1 VRAPILL
8 TLGLFGFYLLIAWAG
23 PLAVGLWQD
32 DAIYLCTA
40 KSLAAGTGYRHIEIP
55 GEPLQTKYPILYPA
69 ILSLIFR
76 LSRSYPQNVPL
87 LLIPGAL
94 AAAGLVTLAVRYW
107 RNVLGAGAGL
117 VWPAGLLAA
126 FSPVTLSFV
135 RFTMSDLPYA
145 FLAMAALYVLDH
157 KCATQEASHRRRMW
171 LVAGALLMAAAVLT
185 RGIGITLI
193 PAAVLVLLWRKRY
206 WDAALLIAILVVC
219 LAPWY
224 VRQAM
229 AARANGAMQSAFL
242 EAPELSYSLWLPE
255 NAGQAASVVLQ
266 NVFRGALGIAYL
278 QLALPQDAIGL
289 ALTDPSWW
297 RTGCLHLAC
306 YAAVVMILVGFVKS
320 ARPAVRMLHLYAVFY
335 TGLMLAWPFEPYR
348 FLIPWTPFL
357 LYFLL
362 DGLRAVCRRIPR
374 TRLAA
379 VPVWTTAAVVGV
391 CFLYDDVRIAD
402 STASRYQLREFPI
415 DWTEIRA
422 VERWVGESTEADAVI
437 ASAHP
442 ASLFLATGRKGHYFW
457 PDTDPY
463 ALYYGPDRSWR
474 TLYAMSGPSEH
485 RHLEQEMRERL
496 LDVYRS
502 AGIRYCIELKGLYTS
517 GDILAPLLR
526 QRPDLFQPCFRTPK
540 GTYTVFRVKWPEG

>member
-40 KSLAAGTGYRHIEIP
+40 KSLAAGTGYRHAEIP

-76 LSRSYPQNVPL
+76 LSPPYPQNVPL

-107 RNVLGAGAGL
+107 RNVLGASTGL

-145 FLAMAALYVLDH
+145 FLALAAVYVLDH
-157 KCATQEASHRRRMW
+157 KYATQVESNRRRMW
-171 LVAGALLMAAAVLT
+171 LVAGAILIAAAVLT

-193 PAAVLVLLWRKRY
+193 PATVLVLLWRKRFR
-206 WDAALLIAILVVC
+206 DAALVIAILVVC

-255 NAGQAASVVLQ
+255 SAGQAASVVLQ
-266 NVFRGALGIAYL
+266 NVFRGALGIGYL
-278 QLALPQDAIGL
+278 QLALPQDAIGQ
-289 ALTDPSWW
+289 ALTDPSW
-297 RTGCLHLAC
+297 RTACLHLVC
-306 YAAVVMILVGFVKS
+306 YAAVVMILVGFLRS
-320 ARPAVRMLHLYAVFY
+320 ARTSVRTLHLYAVFY

-362 DGLRAVCRRIPR
+362 DGLRGVCRLIPR
-374 TRLAA
+374 AHLAGVAFWATVA
-379 VPVWTTAAVVGV
+379 VIGA

-415 DWTEIRA
+415 DWTEMRA
-422 VERWVGESTEADAVI
+422 VERWVAQNTEADAVI

-442 ASLFLATGRKGHYFW
+442 ASLFLATGRQGHYFW

-463 ALYYGPDRSWR
+463 ALYYGVDRTWR
-474 TLYAMSGPSEH
+474 TFYALPAASE
-485 RHLEQEMRERL
+485 RRYLEDQMRERL

-502 AGIRYCIELKGLYTS
+502 AGIRYCIEHTGLYTS
-517 GDILAPLLR
+517 GAVLAPLLR
-526 QRPDLFQPCFRTPK
+526 RHPELFEPCFRTPRR
-540 GTYTVFRVKWPEG
+540 TYTAFRVKWSVR